1 MVFSKKN
8 QIEGKEGLQMKKRIC
23 SSIAAGALICSVFT
37 TASVNANTID
47 AQFSKVDSAGVLNV
61 GGSLELKENNIPIN
75 LIIKEKESGNILAIK
90 QTVTDEEGK
99 YSFKVELET
108 VITNGGNFAYATI
121 GQVENEESG
130 VFLYYTKNELGVVAK
145 QIEIIKA
152 KVTSKEITYDAALS
166 ELAEVLKNNKKLLSF
181 SKAEMGD
188 FIEINSAR
196 AGKMIYDETIT
207 SDNLVKYLTEAELI
221 FNIEKS
227 SSPDEVK
234 ELMAQPE
241 LRLDS
246 VSEYTEQTDSE
257 KAQLNVR
264 LAGSRKTYE
273 RFADF
278 YADVRENIIIVG
290 LYNNRGTTAISNVL
304 EKYNNLFNLDTY
316 NKASSDKSAV
326 LKKIDKAIEEDRIN
340 SFEDIQAILDVY
352 IAKNQGGGSGGSS
365 GGSGGSAPMVPSGGK
380 TEYNSEDVVET
391 RKTEYSDLEN
401 FEWAKEY
408 INKLSGLGIISGY
421 DDGSYRPQNEVT
433 RAELSKII
441 YLSLGLSK
449 AGSSMKFDDVKSD
462 AWYAD
467 YVNALNSAGIING
480 TDEKTFNPEGK
491 VTRQDLCTIL
501 FRALRYKGFMTKDSE
516 YKNSFSDNDEINEY
530 ALDAVNRLSE
540 AQIISGFE
548 DGSFKPLKSCTRAE
562 TAKLISMVYDY
573 MN

>member
-1 MVFSKKN
+1 
-8 QIEGKEGLQMKKRIC
+8 MKKRIC
-23 SSIAAGALICSVFT
+23 SRLVAGALICSVFG

-47 AQFSKVDSAGVLNV
+47 MQFSKVDSDGVLNV
-61 GGSLELKENNIPIN
+61 GGRVELKENNIPIN

-90 QTVTDEEGK
+90 QTLTDEEGK
-99 YSFKVELET
+99 YAFKVDLET
-108 VITNGGNFAYATI
+108 VITNGGDFAYTTI

-130 VFLYYTKNELGVVAK
+130 EFLYYTKNELDGVAK
-145 QIEIIKA
+145 QIEVIKA
-152 KVTSKEITYDAALS
+152 KVTSEETTYDAALS
-166 ELAEVLKNNKKLLSF
+166 EIAEVLKDNKKLLSF

-188 FIEINSAR
+188 FIEMNSAR

-207 SDNLVKYLTEAELI
+207 SENLIKYLTEAELI

-227 SSPDEVK
+227 STADEVK

-241 LRLDS
+241 LRLSS
-246 VSEYTEQTDSE
+246 VSEYADQTDIE
-257 KAQLNVR
+257 KTQLNAR
-264 LAGSRKTYE
+264 LAGSRRTYE
-273 RFADF
+273 RFTDF

-290 LYNNRGTTAISNVL
+290 LYNNRGTTAISNIL

-316 NKASSDKSAV
+316 NKASNDKSAV
-326 LKKIDKAIEEDRIN
+326 LKKIDKAIEADQIN
-340 SFEDIQAILDVY
+340 TFEDIQGILDVY
-352 IAKNQGGGSGGSS
+352 IAKNQKGGSGGGSGG
-365 GGSGGSAPMVPSGGK
+365 GGGSAPMVPSGSK
-380 TEYNSEDVVET
+380 TDYKPADVVET
-391 RKTEYSDLEN
+391 EETEYSDLES
-401 FEWAKEY
+401 FEWAKEH
-408 INKLSGLGIISGY
+408 INKLSGLGIVSGY

-449 AGSSMKFDDVKSD
+449 VGRSMKFDDVRSD
-462 AWYAD
+462 AWHAD

-516 YKNSFSDNDEINEY
+516 YKNSFSDNDEIKEY

-540 AQIISGFE
+540 AKIISGFE

>member
-1 MVFSKKN
+1 
-8 QIEGKEGLQMKKRIC
+8 MKKRIC
-23 SSIAAGALICSVFT
+23 SRLVAGALICSVFG

-47 AQFSKVDSAGVLNV
+47 MQFSKVDSDGVLNV
-61 GGSLELKENNIPIN
+61 GGRVELKENNIPIN

-90 QTVTDEEGK
+90 QTLTDEEGK
-99 YSFKVELET
+99 YAFKVDLET
-108 VITNGGNFAYATI
+108 VITNGGDFAYTTI

-130 VFLYYTKNELGVVAK
+130 EFLYYTKNELDGVAK
-145 QIEIIKA
+145 QIEVIKA
-152 KVTSKEITYDAALS
+152 KVTSEETTYDAALS
-166 ELAEVLKNNKKLLSF
+166 EIAEVLKDNKKLLSF

-188 FIEINSAR
+188 FIEMNSAR

-207 SDNLVKYLTEAELI
+207 SENLIKYLTEAELI

-227 SSPDEVK
+227 STADEVK

-241 LRLDS
+241 LRLSS
-246 VSEYTEQTDSE
+246 VSEYADQTDIE
-257 KAQLNVR
+257 KTQLNAR
-264 LAGSRKTYE
+264 LAGSRRTYE
-273 RFADF
+273 RFTDF

-290 LYNNRGTTAISNVL
+290 LYNNRGTTAISNIL

-316 NKASSDKSAV
+316 NKASNDKSAV
-326 LKKIDKAIEEDRIN
+326 LKKIDKAIEADQIN
-340 SFEDIQAILDVY
+340 TFEDIQGILDVY
-352 IAKNQGGGSGGSS
+352 IAKNQKGGSGGGSGG
-365 GGSGGSAPMVPSGGK
+365 GGGSAPMVPSGSK
-380 TEYNSEDVVET
+380 TDYKPADVVET
-391 RKTEYSDLEN
+391 EETEYSDLES
-401 FEWAKEY
+401 FEWAKEH
-408 INKLSGLGIISGY
+408 INKLSGLGIVSGY

-449 AGSSMKFDDVKSD
+449 VGRSMKFDDVRSD

-516 YKNSFSDNDEINEY
+516 YKNSFSDNDEIKEY

-540 AQIISGFE
+540 AKIISGFE